1 MMSEDELLTTIRRH
15 LRSAEKHPETL
26 PQSLRGIQL
35 AVERYYG
42 TLPEQVAMTAAPEDS
57 ARSITSP
64 STVIVHRTAPLLWPR
79 CAEI

>member
-1 MMSEDELLTTIRRH
+1 MNEDELLTTIRRH

-42 TLPEQVAMTAAPEDS
+42 TLPEQVVITNDPDDVEVAPSCPFTRISQVISAAY
-57 ARSITSP
+57 
-64 STVIVHRTAPLLWPR
+64 
-79 CAEI
+79 